1 MSLLTLAEYPK
12 EDCFKRRNVNS
23 LALYVSFDPEKD
35 RIETLPQIRAFNGF
49 AEKRVGVQTARRH
62 SSSASDAENSRFRVA
77 LSAEAAAC
85 SGQQR
90 VGWLAG

>member
-1 MSLLTLAEYPK
+1 MSLALAEYPK
-12 EDCFKRRNVNS
+12 EDCFKRRNV
-23 LALYVSFDPEKD
+23 LFGPEKD
-35 RIETLPQIRAFNGF
+35 RNETSAQTSAFNGF